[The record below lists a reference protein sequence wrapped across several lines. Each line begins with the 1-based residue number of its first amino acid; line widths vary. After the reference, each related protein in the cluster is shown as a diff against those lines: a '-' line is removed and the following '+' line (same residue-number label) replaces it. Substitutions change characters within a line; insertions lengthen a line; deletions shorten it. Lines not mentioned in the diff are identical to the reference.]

1 MHSLWLNCT
10 FCWGIMMLLIGSS
23 EFASS
28 GDINSRLEL
37 RSPGL
42 NAVALHWFTCFIFFF
57 TVLILYF
64 TEARVRNNVN
74 DIKEIKKSAL
84 SSRVFALF
92 AGVLSQWREQL
103 PRVIPLSAGMPP
115 YLRQRPKQDFR
126 CRNTPTSHK
135 LQVAENV
142 PRNERFASGLSMLS
156 ECTLSVSTSTHK
168 NKQPKSFLMQ
178 LEL

>member
-1 MHSLWLNCT
+1 MVELH
-10 FCWGIMMLLIGSS
+10 FLLGNYDAADWKQWVCLFRGYKFQTWAAFAGPKCRGSPLIHL
-23 EFASS
+23 F
-28 GDINSRLEL
+28 
-37 RSPGL
+37 
-42 NAVALHWFTCFIFFF
+42 HFFF
-57 TVLILYF
+57 TVLILYY

-103 PRVIPLSAGMPP
+103 PHVIPLSAGMPP

-126 CRNTPTSHK
+126 RRNTPTSHK

-142 PRNERFASGLSMLS
+142 PRSERFASGLSMLS
-156 ECTLSVSTSTHK
+156 ECKLSVSTRTHK

-178 LEL
+178 LKL